1 MHCWSIILAAGSG
14 TRLSA
19 ATQSVKK
26 QFLEWKGAPLFWHSA
41 ITLSHISRMRGLI
54 FVFPEEDLEEATET
68 LNKLDFGRR
77 LGLPWKAV
85 SGGAR
90 RQDSVCNALQ
100 ALPSACSHVL
110 VHDSARP
117 FFSAAMVNRVIDSLA
132 SGSKAVIP
140 AIPVTDTIK
149 VAEDCTVSHTLD
161 RSTLQACQTP
171 QGFDASLLIDAHNQC
186 KLENWEVT
194 DDASIAEQ
202 AGYSVTIV
210 DGEHTNRKITNPE
223 DLAMIESKQAAMP
236 IPVTGW
242 GYDVHRYG
250 KGRLMK
256 LGGVPIQGGPEV
268 VAHSDGDVLLHA
280 LCDALLGCMGEG
292 DIGEHFPDSSAEFD
306 NISSGVL
313 LNEVYDKFLQRGYK
327 LTNVDLTIIAQ
338 VPRLV
343 PWKKHIK
350 KNICNLLK
358 LESEQVNV
366 KATTEEKLGFTGEKK
381 GIKAVA
387 AVMALRG

>member
-19 ATQSVKK
+19 ATKGIKK

-41 ITLSHISRMRGLI
+41 ITFSHTTRMRGLI
-54 FVFPEEDLEEATET
+54 FVFPEDDIEEATET
-68 LNKLDFGRR
+68 LTKLDFGRR
-77 LGLPWKAV
+77 LGLPWKVVA
-85 SGGAR
+85 GGAR
-90 RQDSVCNALQ
+90 RQDSVYNGLQ
-100 ALPSACSHVL
+100 ALPKECTHVL
-110 VHDSARP
+110 VHDAARP
-117 FFSAAMVNRVIDSLA
+117 FFSAALTNTLLDSLA
-132 SGSKAVIP
+132 NGAQAVIP

-149 VAEDCTVSHTLD
+149 VAKNDTISHTLD
-161 RSTLQACQTP
+161 RSTLRACQTP
-171 QGFDASLLIDAHNQC
+171 QGFDKNMLIDVHN
-186 KLENWEVT
+186 KSNEEGWEVT

-202 AGYSVTIV
+202 AGFSVAIV
-210 DGEHTNRKITNPE
+210 EGEATNCKITNPE
-223 DLAMIESKQAAMP
+223 DLAMIESKQTAMP

-250 KGRLMK
+250 EGRPMK
-256 LGGVPIQGGPEV
+256 LGGIPIQGGPEV

-280 LCDALLGCMGEG
+280 LCDALLGCMGDG
-292 DIGEHFPDSSAEFD
+292 DIGEHFPDSSEQFD

-313 LNEVYDKFLQRGYK
+313 LNEVYDKFLQRGYR

-343 PWKKHIK
+343 PWKPQIK
-350 KNICNLLK
+350 KNICRMLK
-358 LESEQVNV
+358 LKDDQVNV